1 MVLFASA
8 CIEARRW
15 KFYTEKMLPGSKQT
29 SHFRKEINRSR
40 RFCSTAGMPGGIRG
54 ERKNWILLKTVGKKS
69 NRNGI
74 GARVTIFAAGHRQL
88 DEVRSGGSYISQ
100 NDLRLHFGI
109 GDATKVERAEVLW
122 PSGIKVFSRT

>member
-1 MVLFASA
+1 
-8 CIEARRW
+8 
-15 KFYTEKMLPGSKQT
+15 
-29 SHFRKEINRSR
+29 
-40 RFCSTAGMPGGIRG
+40 MPGGIRG